1 MSACIHAEMSV
12 FIKSDV
18 TFAASLT
25 HAAQPLIHSEWLDLS
40 RKWDGDANEGGRTE
54 SERDG
59 EQEAGERELS
69 YSCSVGSALRNKK
82 KHGGVSP
89 LCQPPGSGERW
100 KSWRNGALQRK
111 N

>member
-1 MSACIHAEMSV
+1 MSV

-25 HAAQPLIHSEWLDLS
+25 HAAQPLIRSEWLDLS
-40 RKWDGDANEGGRTE
+40 RKWDGDASEGGRTE

-69 YSCSVGSALRNKK
+69 YSCSVGSVLQNKTRRRVPTLPAAGK
-82 KHGGVSP
+82 
-89 LCQPPGSGERW
+89 
-100 KSWRNGALQRK
+100 QRK
-111 N
+111 MEELA